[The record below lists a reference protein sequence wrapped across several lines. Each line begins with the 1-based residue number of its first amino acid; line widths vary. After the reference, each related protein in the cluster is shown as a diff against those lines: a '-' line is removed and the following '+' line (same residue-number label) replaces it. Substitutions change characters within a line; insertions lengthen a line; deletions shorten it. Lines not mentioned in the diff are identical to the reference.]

1 MDVVVLG
8 FDACLSAGYLGAADM
23 LKLSAAMIA
32 KYGNE
37 EPFEVVTAS
46 ADGAPI
52 VDSSGRRLAADRSL
66 AEVSS
71 AQAVIVPG
79 YLTDRDDDAYFA
91 SETIAALAGWLRRQH
106 ALGARICGS
115 CSGVFLLG
123 EAGLLDERRCTTT
136 WWRHDELRSRYPR
149 AEAVWGAP
157 LIEDGRIATSGGP
170 LSWIDLCLF
179 VVRALRGVEAAKI
192 AADFAVIDTAPAT
205 RAAYVPA
212 SHVAAANPFLL
223 AAEHA
228 VRQAGETAITVQGL
242 ARTLGASERTLNR
255 RLKALSGESPREFI
269 NRIRFEIARTLLETT
284 ACSVKQLAASSGYA
298 DEAGFRRAF
307 YRHSGMT
314 PGAYRARARQTNRTP

>member
-1 MDVVVLG
+1 MDVVVIG

-23 LKLSAAMIA
+23 LKLSAAMIT

-37 EPFEVVTAS
+37 EPFDVVTAS
-46 ADGAPI
+46 ADGSPI
-52 VDSSGRRLAADRSL
+52 IDSSGRRLAADRSL

-79 YLTDRDDDAYFA
+79 YLTDRDDAYLA
-91 SETIAALAGWLRRQH
+91 SEPVAAIAGWLRRQH

-157 LIEDGRIATSGGP
+157 LIEDRRIATSGGP

-205 RAAYVPA
+205 RAAYMPA

-228 VRQAGETAITVQGL
+228 VRQAGESAITVQGL

-284 ACSVKQLAASSGYA
+284 ACPVKQLAATSGYA
-298 DEAGFRRAF
+298 DEAAFRRAF

-314 PGAYRARARQTNRTP
+314 PGAYRARARRTNREP